1 MFLLFLEG
9 LADQAVLRVWLVQKL
24 RYVIAASL
32 IVYKGQQRIFSVS
45 HHHDG
50 TTPMNFKAP

>member
-9 LADQAVLRVWLVQKL
+9 LADQAVLWVWLVQKL

-32 IVYKGQQRIFSVS
+32 IVHKGQRRSFLVP
-45 HHHDG
+45 HHHDE

>member
-9 LADQAVLRVWLVQKL
+9 LADQAVLSGWLFQKA
-24 RYVIAASL
+24 RYVIATSL
-32 IVYKGQQRIFSVS
+32 IVHKGQQRIFSVS